1 MDRKGCTNCYGE
13 GDYMHLYKGYYWCDG
28 CDYEKLYQEFIE
40 KGLIKEIEPKTN
52 LCVLWR
58 IQTGIY
64 QGSTL

>member
-52 LCVLWR
+52 LCVL
-58 IQTGIY
+58 
-64 QGSTL
+64 